1 MNRRYIGV
9 ALIVI
14 GVIMAGMVYYMR
26 TTDQVTVAAFAAKT
40 GSCYVNDETCLHD
53 QANVR
58 STVGWVF
65 SAALVVIGLILM
77 LMAKTDRLIAEQ
89 HVKVSSAL
97 ENAAITE
104 KTKDELKAFLA
115 GFSPDEQKVLRAI
128 REQDGIMQS
137 TLRFRT
143 GMSKSTL
150 SLMLTQFEKKG
161 LISRE
166 ESGKTNK
173 IHWRKVF

>member
-1 MNRRYIGV
+1 
-9 ALIVI
+9 
-14 GVIMAGMVYYMR
+14 MAGMVYYMR

>member
-1 MNRRYIGV
+1 MNQRAIGIV
-9 ALIVI
+9 LIVI
-14 GVIMAGMVYYMR
+14 GVILAGLVFYMR
-26 TTDQVTVAAFAAKT
+26 TTDKANVAAFAAKT
-40 GSCYVNDETCLHD
+40 GSCYVDDETCLHD

-58 STVGWVF
+58 STVGWMF
-65 SAALVVIGLILM
+65 SAALVVIGLILI
-77 LMAKTDRLIAEQ
+77 LMAKTERLISEQ
-89 HVKVSSAL
+89 QVKVSSAL
-97 ENAAITE
+97 ESAAKTE
-104 KTKDELKAFLA
+104 KSKDELKAFLA
-115 GFSPDEQKVLRAI
+115 GFSLDEQKVLRAI

-161 LISRE
+161 LISRK

-173 IHWRKVF
+173 VYWRKVF

>member
-1 MNRRYIGV
+1 MNQRAVGIT
-9 ALIVI
+9 LIVI
-14 GVIMAGMVYYMR
+14 GVALAGLVYYMR
-26 TTDQVTVAAFAAKT
+26 VSDEATVEAFAEKT
-40 GSCYVNDETCLHD
+40 GSCYVDDETCLHD

-65 SAALVVIGLILM
+65 SAALVVIGLILI

-89 HVKVSSAL
+89 QAKVSSAL
-97 ENAAITE
+97 EHAAKTE
-104 KTKDELKAFLA
+104 KDKDELKAFLA
-115 GFSPDEQKVLRAI
+115 GFTPEEQKVLRAI
-128 REQDGIMQS
+128 REQDGILQS

-150 SLMLTQFEKKG
+150 SLMLGQFEKKG
-161 LISRE
+161 LISRK

-173 IHWRKVF
+173 VFWRKVF

>member
-137 TLRFRT
+137 TLRFLT